1 MQHPHHP
8 DWFETWFNSSYYH
21 ILYKHRDCGEAEE
34 FIDKLVAFFHPPQ
47 HCRFLDV
54 ACGKGRHSVFLN
66 KKGLDVTGI
75 DLSTASIAYA
85 SQYENSELHFYVHDM
100 RRLFR
105 VNYYDY
111 AVNLFTSFGY
121 FENER
126 DNQSTIDAIAKGL
139 KPGGIF
145 VLDFFNAVK
154 TLANLKPHYEMN
166 VEGIRFDIHKKLE
179 QNVIVKQICFTDKGK
194 KYQFEE
200 RVKALTLA
208 DFEQYFA
215 AAGLRIIQLWGDY
228 SLGAFNAETSDR
240 LIIAAQK

>member
-8 DWFETWFNSSYYH
+8 DWFETWFNSRYYH

-75 DLSTASIAYA
+75 DLSPESIHYA
-85 SQYENSELHFYVHDM
+85 SQFENNDLHFYVHDM
-100 RRLFR
+100 RKLFR
-105 VNYYDY
+105 TNYFDY
-111 AVNLFTSFGY
+111 SVNLFTSFGY
-121 FENER
+121 FDHER
-126 DNQSTIDAIAKGL
+126 DNKATIDAIAKGL

-145 VLDFFNAVK
+145 VIDFFNATK
-154 TLANLKPHYEMN
+154 TLAGMKPHYETD
-166 VEGIRFDIHKKLE
+166 VEGIHFDIHKKLE
-179 QNVIVKQICFTDKGK
+179 DGVIVKQICFSDQGK
-194 KYQFEE
+194 KYRFEE
-200 RVKALTLA
+200 RVKALTLD
-208 DFEQYFA
+208 DFKHYLEA
-215 AAGLRIIQLWGDY
+215 GGLRIIQLWGDY
-228 SLGAFNAETSDR
+228 NLGAFNAETSDR